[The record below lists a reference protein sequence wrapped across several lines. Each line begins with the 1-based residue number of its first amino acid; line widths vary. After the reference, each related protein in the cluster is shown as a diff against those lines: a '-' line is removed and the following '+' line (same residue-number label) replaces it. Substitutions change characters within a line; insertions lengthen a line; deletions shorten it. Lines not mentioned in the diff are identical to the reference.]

1 MDNAGV
7 SLKLSLFVADI
18 PYGKLG
24 FLILYPIF
32 TNKP

>member
-18 PYGKLG
+18 PSQKLG

>member
-18 PYGKLG
+18 PSQKLG
-24 FLILYPIF
+24 FLILYPVF
-32 TNKP
+32 ANKP